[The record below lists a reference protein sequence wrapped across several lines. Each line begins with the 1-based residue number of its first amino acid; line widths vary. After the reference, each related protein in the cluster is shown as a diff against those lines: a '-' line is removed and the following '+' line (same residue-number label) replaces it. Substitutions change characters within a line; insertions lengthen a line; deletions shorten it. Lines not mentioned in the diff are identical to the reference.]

1 MIFFSENKVWE
12 QVAEA
17 QEQAETMY
25 ENMKESILMTTSADS
40 ATSVNKNWNVSTSC
54 SCNHDFHIL
63 KGILP

>member
-40 ATSVNKNWNVSTSC
+40 ATSVNKN
-54 SCNHDFHIL
+54 
-63 KGILP
+63 